1 MKLNFPL
8 EIWVALGSFG
18 LSIMFVLLISSF
30 YLFLVGPDKSGPD
43 RFVDIQG
50 VLMKTVSISGA
61 PSIILAG
68 IVYALSRN
76 YGSEIGGILISISGV
91 LLIVGMFVSLSISSN
106 IPSEFF
112 ENLIIYIPYIF
123 VIAGIGI
130 FIIGF
135 LIYIKSKK
143 GVRSDKFN

>member
-18 LSIMFVLLISSF
+18 LAIMFVLLISSF
-30 YLFLVGPDKSGPD
+30 YLFLVGPEKSGPD
-43 RFVDIQG
+43 RFVDVQG

-61 PSIILAG
+61 PSIILAA
-68 IVYALSRN
+68 IVYGLCRN
-76 YGSEIGGILISISGV
+76 YGSKIGGILISGSGI
-91 LLIVGMFVSLSISSN
+91 LMILGMFVSLSISSG

-112 ENLIIYIPYIF
+112 QNLILYIPYIF
-123 VIAGIGI
+123 VIVGIGI
-130 FIIGF
+130 FIIGL
-135 LIYIKSKK
+135 LIYLKSKK